1 MFSQHFPNI
10 SLQEIVKRLLK
21 SSDVMVENFKAGTLE
36 KYGLSFL
43 ARKMAAVCNK
53 YVKHI

>member
-43 ARKMAAVCNK
+43 AENGCSLQEICKTM
-53 YVKHI
+53 